1 MFTIKNEYTKKAIL
15 SVVSNYATSGKPTKD
30 KGKLLN
36 FLRDAEYYGY
46 APSRVKEEHENTMN
60 YRAYVISEI
69 VFINERILGKTDK
82 YKWLPFLKHELYIC
96 YQNLI
101 ANNLNL

>member
-15 SVVSNYATSGKPTKD
+15 NVISNYATSGKLTKD

-36 FLRDAEYYGY
+36 FLRDADYYGY
-46 APSRVKEEHENTMN
+46 NPSRIKEEHENTIS

-69 VFINERILGKTDK
+69 VFINEKILNKVDK
-82 YKWLPFLKHELYIC
+82 WKWVKFLEHELYTV
-96 YQNLI
+96 YKDT
-101 ANNLNL
+101 LNEL

>member
-1 MFTIKNEYTKKAIL
+1 MFTVKTEYTSKAIL
-15 SVVSNYATSGKPTKD
+15 NTISNYATSGKPTKD

-46 APSRVKEEHENTMN
+46 KPSRIKEEHESTLN

-69 VFINERILGKTDK
+69 VYINESILDK
-82 YKWLPFLKHELYIC
+82 IDKWKWLKYLEHELYTV
-96 YQNLI
+96 YKNTLDRQ
-101 ANNLNL
+101 